1 MNHSILVAFVTA
13 CCEFILNVNSQR
25 LTNMWCGSVYDRGAH
40 MLVMGRYLLFK
51 LQLWAYHKSFFESE
65 FDTKFMFP

>member
-1 MNHSILVAFVTA
+1 
-13 CCEFILNVNSQR
+13 
-25 LTNMWCGSVYDRGAH
+25 

-65 FDTKFMFP
+65 FDTKCMFVSTVQVEIFHIESLIYYAF

>member
-1 MNHSILVAFVTA
+1 
-13 CCEFILNVNSQR
+13 
-25 LTNMWCGSVYDRGAH
+25 MWCGSVYDRGLH